1 MTRISTIAPLLCA
14 ITLALA
20 LAAPVARSATSD
32 DGDDIEIIAG
42 EDRTIFE
49 YRQNGVLMMI
59 KVVPKRGRPYYLVP
73 TDGSPHYD
81 DLSNKKN
88 LYPRWTLI
96 EW

>member
-1 MTRISTIAPLLCA
+1 MTRISISVAA
-14 ITLALA
+14 ILAFSLPA
-20 LAAPVARSATSD
+20 QAATSD
-32 DGDDIEIIAG
+32 EGDDVEIIVG

-59 KVVPKRGRPYYLVP
+59 KVVPKRGRPYYLAP
-73 TDGSPHYD
+73 ADGSPHYD